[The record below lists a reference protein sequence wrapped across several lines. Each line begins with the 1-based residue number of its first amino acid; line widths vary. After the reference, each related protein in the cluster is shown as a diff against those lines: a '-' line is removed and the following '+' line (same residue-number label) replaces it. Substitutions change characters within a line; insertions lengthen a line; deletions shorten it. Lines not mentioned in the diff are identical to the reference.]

1 MTEFMMAAAV
11 FVLVMVALGLA
22 RILYGPANADRMMGV
37 QLFGSGGIAALL
49 LWGAVTE
56 TPGVYDL
63 ALVLALLAAF
73 ASIAFVMKVSPTAG
87 NGRETVDRG

>member
-1 MTEFMMAAAV
+1 MTEFMTAAAA
-11 FVLVMVALGLA
+11 FVLAMVALSLA
-22 RILYGPANADRMMGV
+22 RILYGPAKADRMMGV

-56 TPGVYDL
+56 TPGVSDL

-73 ASIAFVMKVSPTAG
+73 ASIAFVVKGSPTAG
-87 NGRETVDRG
+87 IGPETADDR